1 MSWGSGLRSRV
12 EGGEARGPPAAVPLR
27 TLRPRKRQ
35 KTCTAPACTIATL
48 PSATGANN
56 PAKAVDGNT
65 REVSADKADGSEL
78 RAPATSQKRRA
89 SGNRGF

>member
-1 MSWGSGLRSRV
+1 VSWGSGLRSRV
-12 EGGEARGPPAAVPLR
+12 EGGEARGPPAVVPLR
-27 TLRPRKRQ
+27 PDLKTEETA
-35 KTCTAPACTIATL
+35 KTCTAPASIATS

-78 RAPATSQKRRA
+78 RAPAASQKRRA